1 MWYIESGI
9 VLKEGENV
17 EKIGK
22 ATLHFKNWLWK
33 YCVRPRGTLEVL
45 AQATG
50 IPKSTLCKYKN
61 FKDDKEHIDSI
72 TLDTVEIIADT
83 LKVSPSYLVGWD
95 LDFGKDVKEGRD
107 ILAYITEL
115 LSDLNQ
121 RNSLEKHTEDWKES
135 DLITY
140 EELEKYID
148 EAKEKCKQKKYPDRQ
163 LIKKYLKFT
172 ICCCPIP
179 LGIRKKFLKM
189 FPKEL
194 QKKKKLSMKMNKKQK

>member
-1 MWYIESGI
+1 M
-9 VLKEGENV
+9 

-148 EAKEKCKQKKYPDRQ
+148 EAKEKCKQKKVPRPAIDKEVLKIYDMLLPYSIRDS
-163 LIKKYLKFT
+163 KKILKDVSKR
-172 ICCCPIP
+172 IAE
-179 LGIRKKFLKM
+179 
-189 FPKEL
+189 KE
-194 QKKKKLSMKMNKKQK
+194 KTKYENE